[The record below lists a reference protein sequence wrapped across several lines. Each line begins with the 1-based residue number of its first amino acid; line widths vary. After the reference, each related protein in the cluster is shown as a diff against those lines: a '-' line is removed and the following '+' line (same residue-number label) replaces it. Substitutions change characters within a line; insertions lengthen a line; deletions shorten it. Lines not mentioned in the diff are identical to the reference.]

1 MSSPDARG
9 FAGGAG
15 AAAGS
20 EGLHPWPTALAGPK
34 DPGARSRNEPSSI
47 ILVGMMAVGKTSVG
61 RRLAASRGWEFFDS
75 DRQIEAMTGRTVAEI
90 WRTDGEPEFRRLEA
104 QVLADALASTKPR
117 VIAAAGGTVLDDEN
131 RRLIKQHH
139 PVVWL
144 RGTPEVLVRRLGVA
158 THRPLLD
165 DDPAAALERLDAIRR
180 PLYEE
185 VADVVV
191 DVDDLTPDQVVT
203 CIEAVLEHGTP

>member
-1 MSSPDARG
+1 L
-9 FAGGAG
+9 
-15 AAAGS
+15 S
-20 EGLHPWPTALAGPK
+20 E
-34 DPGARSRNEPSSI
+34 SSI
-47 ILVGMMAVGKTSVG
+47 LLVGMMAVGKTSVG
-61 RRLAASRGWEFFDS
+61 RRLAAQRGWEFFDS

-117 VIAAAGGTVLDDEN
+117 VIAAAGGTVLDDAN
-131 RRLIKQHH
+131 RRLMQLHH

-144 RGTPEVLVRRLGVA
+144 RARPALLA
-158 THRPLLD
+158 TRVGSAAHRPLLD
-165 DDPAAALERLDAIRR
+165 EDPAGVLERLDALRR

-191 DVDDLTPDQVVT
+191 DIDDLTPDQVVA
-203 CIEAVLEHGTP
+203 CIEAALEHG